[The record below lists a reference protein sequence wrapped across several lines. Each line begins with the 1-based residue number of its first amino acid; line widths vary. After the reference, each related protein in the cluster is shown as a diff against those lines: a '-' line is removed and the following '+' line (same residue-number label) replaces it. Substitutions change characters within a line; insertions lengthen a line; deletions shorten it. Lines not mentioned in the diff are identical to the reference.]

1 MRSLVVFY
9 SRTGTTKKIAE
20 AISGALKCDM
30 EEIFDTKN
38 RAGLLGF
45 LRSGMEATFNMTTT
59 LKGIKNDPAPY
70 DIVVVGTPIWSHK
83 ISSPIRTYL
92 YQNKGNL
99 KNVALFCTYGSAVAD
114 TLADIVEAACGKRPL
129 DCLKV
134 TMDEVMEGAYREK
147 ARAFADGLSLRDRGP
162 IAL

>member
-1 MRSLVVFY
+1 MRTLVVFY

-20 AISGALKCDM
+20 DISGVLKCDM
-30 EEIFDTKN
+30 EEIYDTKN
-38 RAGLLGF
+38 RTGLLGF

-59 LKGIKNDPAPY
+59 LKEIRIDPTSY

-92 YQNKGNL
+92 SQHRGNL
-99 KNVALFCTYGSAVAD
+99 RNVALFYTYGSAVAD
-114 TLADIVEAACGKRPL
+114 TIADIVEATCGKRPL

-134 TMDEVMEGAYREK
+134 TMDEVMEGAYHEK
-147 ARAFADGLSLRDRGP
+147 ARAFADGLSLRGLE
-162 IAL
+162 AQ

>member
-1 MRSLVVFY
+1 MRTLVVFY
-9 SRTGTTKKIAE
+9 SRTGTTKKLAE

-30 EEIFDTKN
+30 EEIFDAKN

-59 LKGIKNDPAPY
+59 LKGIRNDPAPY
-70 DIVVVGTPIWSHK
+70 DIIIIGTPIWSHK

-92 YQNKGNL
+92 SQNKVNL

-114 TLADIVEAACGKRPL
+114 TMADIVEAACGKRPL
-129 DCLKV
+129 DFLKV
-134 TMDEVMEGAYREK
+134 TMDEIMEGTYHEK
-147 ARAFADGLSLRDRGP
+147 ARAFADGLLSRDLG
-162 IAL
+162 AQ